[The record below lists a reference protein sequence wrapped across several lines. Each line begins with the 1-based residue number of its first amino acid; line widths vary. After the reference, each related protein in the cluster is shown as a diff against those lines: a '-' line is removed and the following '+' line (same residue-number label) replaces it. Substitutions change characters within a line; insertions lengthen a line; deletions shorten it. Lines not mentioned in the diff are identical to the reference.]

1 LADRVVVLQPPDA
14 SHPGGWLRDVVE
26 VPLPVPRTRAMLTG
40 EAFRAVRGHIDGL
53 IHPPQVHAAE
63 RLPVFKLTQAGDE
76 IL

>member
-1 LADRVVVLQPPDA
+1 
-14 SHPGGWLRDVVE
+14 
-26 VPLPVPRTRAMLTG
+26 PLPVPRTRAMLASD
-40 EAFRAVRGHIDGL
+40 AFRATRERIDAL